1 MRDRLKELEAER
13 VKVVNYHDDEEK
25 RLLQMLKQLELDEE
39 ERLRQHK
46 LWLERHRLME
56 HFADGEVD
64 INQYSDAAIDKKCD
78 DLF

>member
-1 MRDRLKELEAER
+1 
-13 VKVVNYHDDEEK
+13 
-25 RLLQMLKQLELDEE
+25 MLKQLELDEE